1 MTPLLMPGRI
11 ILVVFAV
18 LYVALVWG
26 VRYVPTQDGPSHLA
40 NAAALRDILL
50 PGEQGL
56 EARYYVRARPVP
68 NWAYYAVVAPLMI
81 FVPPLVAEKLFLSFY
96 ILSFVFAYYRLAR
109 AAGVRTY
116 APAVAA
122 LPFSVA
128 LPFQMGFFNYSLGVA
143 VMLGALAYF
152 WRRRDRLGVKAVV
165 VLNLFA
171 AAAYFCHL
179 LAALLLLGSIYL
191 LNVFMAAGVV
201 PASRSLRRRALFL
214 GGLLPAWILPI
225 YYLSTPT
232 GGDTFWLAAKDLAP
246 LLLRGWPLVTL
257 ASGQRPIGF
266 LAVAIAL
273 AAAVATFVAIK
284 SGRRPWPGPRDAF
297 GLLAVAFLVLC
308 FAAPDAAAG
317 GSAVS
322 ARLAVLFFLFVFIW
336 GGDGFGKRGDAAA
349 LVLAA
354 TFAGAAWGGNF
365 YYYRQFDRVLR
376 EFNEADYEFRPGAGM
391 AYFDFSDA
399 RPGRVRATF
408 HAGAYYA
415 LRARLY
421 NLCNYEADLP
431 YFPIRFR
438 DDGSRPPAVDIIGG
452 YLYDAE
458 ECKSLVD
465 YIIVWDMEPY
475 HRKRLAAERF
485 YDLVV
490 DGPRL
495 KIFEIRPGYRKAGR

>member
-1 MTPLLMPGRI
+1 MPGRI

-257 ASGQRPIGF
+257 ASGQRPVGF

>member
-1 MTPLLMPGRI
+1 MSGRI
-11 ILVVFAV
+11 VLVVFAV
-18 LYVALVWG
+18 LYVALVWS

-40 NAAALRDILL
+40 NAAALKDILL

-56 EARYYVRARPVP
+56 EAKYFVPARPVP

-81 FVPPLVAEKLFLSFY
+81 FVPPLVAEKLFLSLY
-96 ILSFVFAYYRLAR
+96 VLSFVFAYYKLAR

-128 LPFQMGFFNYSLGVA
+128 LPFQMGFFNYCLGLV

-152 WRRRDRLGVKAVV
+152 WRRRDRLGVKEAVA
-165 VLNLFA
+165 LNLLA
-171 AAAYFCHL
+171 TTAYFCHL
-179 LAALLLLGSIYL
+179 LAALLLLGSVYL
-191 LNVFMAAGVV
+191 LNVFLAAGVV
-201 PASRSLRRRALFL
+201 PANRSWRRRALFL

-232 GGDTFWLAAKDLAP
+232 GGDTFWLAAGDLAP

-257 ASGQRPIGF
+257 GSGQRPVGF
-266 LAVAIAL
+266 LAVAITL
-273 AAAVATFVAIK
+273 AAAGATFIAIK
-284 SGRRPWPGPRDAF
+284 SGRRPWPRPRDAF
-297 GLLAVAFLVLC
+297 GLLAGAFLVLC
-308 FAAPDAAAG
+308 FAAPDAAGG

-336 GGDGFGKRGDAAA
+336 AGDGLGRRSD
-349 LVLAA
+349 VLAVILA
-354 TFAGAAWGGNF
+354 GTLAGAAWAGNF

-376 EFNEADYEFRPGAGM
+376 EFNGADYEFRAGAGM

-399 RPGRVRATF
+399 PPGRVRATF

-415 LRARLY
+415 LRARLF
-421 NLCNYEADLP
+421 NICNYEADLP
-431 YFPIRFR
+431 YFPVQFR

-458 ECKSLVD
+458 ANKSLVD
-465 YIIVWDMEPY
+465 YIIVWDMGPY

-485 YDLVV
+485 YDVVV

-495 KIFEIRPGYRKAGR
+495 KIFEIRPRYRKAGRE